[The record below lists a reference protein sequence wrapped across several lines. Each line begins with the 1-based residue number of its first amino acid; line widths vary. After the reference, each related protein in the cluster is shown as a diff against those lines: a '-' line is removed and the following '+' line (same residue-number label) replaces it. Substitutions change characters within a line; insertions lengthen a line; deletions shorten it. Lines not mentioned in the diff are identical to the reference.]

1 MPPAVRGITQAD
13 WPSTFPAEVG
23 PVVAA
28 IVGGSP
34 FARSLRPLP
43 TGRTAVSFPLV
54 NDLDDPVWGGELSDV
69 PVLTADT
76 DEYNIAVSRLSGSI
90 LISQESIDDAEWP
103 LTQQTEQVIQDVFSS
118 RLEAD
123 FISGDGT
130 GRVPLGILNVA
141 AEVTGADLA
150 LAAITAKAQIGTA
163 GGQADSIALSPT
175 LIGTLEAARD
185 DLGRRL
191 YDDVETSFCGLA
203 TVRSVAA
210 TQAVVYD
217 STRLWIVINRDFSVE
232 MTPFVSEAWN
242 RFAQSLRVV
251 GRFALAA
258 PMPAKSVRR
267 LAVTDDGSTR
277 QAAEP
282 VAAKRSTSKA

>member
-1 MPPAVRGITQAD
+1 MPPRPPGITQAD
-13 WPSTFPAEVG
+13 WPSTFPAAVG

-34 FARSLRPLP
+34 FARSLTPLP

-54 NDLDDPVWGGELSDV
+54 NDVDDPQWGGELSDV

-90 LISQESIDDAEWP
+90 LISQESIDDSEWP
-103 LTQQTEQVIQDVFSS
+103 LTAQTEQVIQDTFSAK
-118 RLEAD
+118 LERD
-123 FISGDGT
+123 FLSGDGT
-130 GRVPLGILNVA
+130 GRVPLGVLNVA
-141 AEVTGADLA
+141 AEVAGADLE
-150 LAAITAKAQIGTA
+150 LAAITAKAQIGER
-163 GGQADSIALSPT
+163 GGRADSIALSPT
-175 LIGTLEAARD
+175 LIGTLESARD

-217 STRLWIVINRDFSVE
+217 STRLWIVINREFSVE
-232 MTPFVSEAWN
+232 MTPYVSEAWN
-242 RFAQSLRVV
+242 KYAQSLRLV
-251 GRFALAA
+251 GRFALAC
-258 PMPAKSVRR
+258 PMVAKSARKLAISESGTRTAAVR
-267 LAVTDDGSTR
+267 
-277 QAAEP
+277 
-282 VAAKRSTSKA
+282 AKA